1 MVVRY
6 RIPNWYKFLVLI
18 LYTLSGSVL
27 FGSPFPRTPT
37 VFVLYAVY
45 AAIGLWI
52 ILMWNKTLALDTEK
66 KALEIGKRRISID
79 EVEDIR
85 LGFFGLSVVVQ
96 TKRGKEVFPYPL
108 EDAED
113 FIEVFENLKYSK
125 EVRL

>member
-6 RIPNWYKFLVLI
+6 RIPNWYKLLVLT
-18 LYTLSGSVL
+18 LYTLAGSVL
-27 FGSPFPRTPT
+27 FGSHLLRTPT
-37 VFVLYAVY
+37 VFILYVLY

-52 ILMWNKTLALDTEK
+52 ILMWNKTLALDTERRT
-66 KALEIGKRRISID
+66 LEIGKRRIPIG
-79 EVEDIR
+79 EVEGIN
-85 LGFFGLSVVVQ
+85 LGFFGLSVVVH
-96 TKRGKEVFPYPL
+96 TKSGKEVFPYPL